1 MQCKKVVL
9 IMLMSV
15 QMPSVCK
22 GLLHSLFEYA
32 QSIPEEPDLTAASLF
47 KPGYEA
53 FYNERTTSFGYRMA
67 RLFRFGTHFFTKE
80 AYIQVLK
87 EVTQQRELDG
97 MVGAFV
103 QKKRIEQ
110 ASLWYVWGPIHGSF
124 HALVRAL
131 DDMFRLGLIDEDLYI
146 IRAHHYMVFCGDALS
161 SSAYGLDTL
170 YLLLLLMQR
179 NPNNIYY
186 LKGPDEEQW
195 QQSTLKKE
203 LMVRFSESEREQ
215 WHLFAQIDRFLHTLP
230 LGLFLEAVTGQLF
243 TMSNAA
249 YTPRLETA
257 ALHKQFDGALSDQ
270 MMALSES
277 VQEERSWRIKA
288 MIEGVEPTSD
298 EQNTD
303 FEQLVFQEESTR
315 FIWRLFSTAMGPL
328 KKRLGL
334 THDAVIELRAFRE
347 FGEWRLSLFKEDMV
361 TQKGF
366 RKELEF
372 NVATGQELFVGDS
385 HRYLQKLKERVRRIK
400 AYQERL
406 IKQCRQPL
414 KTTGIRRWPSIRIY
428 S

>member
-32 QSIPEEPDLTAASLF
+32 QSIPEEPGLTAASLF

-195 QQSTLKKE
+195 QQSTLKESLWCVFLKVKE
-203 LMVRFSESEREQ
+203 NNGTCL
-215 WHLFAQIDRFLHTLP
+215 L
-230 LGLFLEAVTGQLF
+230 
-243 TMSNAA
+243 
-249 YTPRLETA
+249 
-257 ALHKQFDGALSDQ
+257 
-270 MMALSES
+270 
-277 VQEERSWRIKA
+277 
-288 MIEGVEPTSD
+288 
-298 EQNTD
+298 
-303 FEQLVFQEESTR
+303 
-315 FIWRLFSTAMGPL
+315 
-328 KKRLGL
+328 
-334 THDAVIELRAFRE
+334 
-347 FGEWRLSLFKEDMV
+347 
-361 TQKGF
+361 
-366 RKELEF
+366 
-372 NVATGQELFVGDS
+372 
-385 HRYLQKLKERVRRIK
+385 
-400 AYQERL
+400 RL
-406 IKQCRQPL
+406 IVFC
-414 KTTGIRRWPSIRIY
+414 IRCLLGFF
-428 S
+428 